1 MKLRKSVFTIVI
13 VLLIASHGPSSGLA
27 LDEDYYQFVRD
38 HNGYDTPHTFWH
50 FEITTPTQK
59 PAYPLYYSWDKD
71 QPFLGSTLS
80 FLFANRI
87 SIKSD

>member
-1 MKLRKSVFTIVI
+1 MIMRKSVFTILI
-13 VLLIASHGPSSGLA
+13 ILLIAFPVPSSGLV
-27 LDEDYYQFVRD
+27 LDEDYYQFERD

-71 QPFLGSTLS
+71 QPFLDSSLS

-87 SIKSD
+87 VIR